1 MNILSEENNKNWTSK
16 TELMINLGI
25 SPDTIDQIIHDFII
39 RLLSQ
44 VLNGIKKGGFH
55 NLETYYN
62 DFLVA
67 VITEKAKYRT
77 PNQDTNAT
85 KEAKDQEIILNAIV
99 NSGDLK
105 AANALWDLITEKR
118 RIQSENK
125 SLQQLI
131 KQIGAGIIITII
143 LTIIGVF
150 VCHYPLF

>member
-1 MNILSEENNKNWTSK
+1 MKKVINVYMLLNKETNQNTGAIQKQMNT
-16 TELMINLGI
+16 
-25 SPDTIDQIIHDFII
+25 
-39 RLLSQ
+39 
-44 VLNGIKKGGFH
+44 
-55 NLETYYN
+55 
-62 DFLVA
+62 
-67 VITEKAKYRT
+67 
-77 PNQDTNAT
+77 
-85 KEAKDQEIILNAIV
+85 EAKDQEIILNAIV

>member
-1 MNILSEENNKNWTSK
+1 MKKVINVYMLLNKETNQNTGAIQKQMNT
-16 TELMINLGI
+16 
-25 SPDTIDQIIHDFII
+25 
-39 RLLSQ
+39 
-44 VLNGIKKGGFH
+44 
-55 NLETYYN
+55 
-62 DFLVA
+62 
-67 VITEKAKYRT
+67 
-77 PNQDTNAT
+77 
-85 KEAKDQEIILNAIV
+85 EAKDQEIILNAIV

-131 KQIGAGIIITII
+131 KQIEAGIILTII